1 MTAEIILG
9 GFLFLLSLEDI
20 KRQEISFLCL
30 GVTAGI
36 GLIMLIFQTFAGW
49 PDLLFRLVPG
59 AALLLFAVLSRGKV
73 GTGDGMVF
81 LAIGLYCS
89 FEYVIGLMTGAFLA
103 ALVVALILF
112 AIRKK
117 QKTDTFPFVPCI
129 FLIHMIGLVSHMIS
143 QAG

>member
-30 GVTAGI
+30 GAMALAGL
-36 GLIMLIFQTFAGW
+36 LILVFQTFAGW
-49 PDLLFRLVPG
+49 PDLLFRLLPG
-59 AALLLFAVLSRGKV
+59 AGLLLFAVLSRGKV

-81 LAIGLYCS
+81 LATGLYCS
-89 FEYVIGLMTGAFLA
+89 FEQVIGLMTGAFLA
-103 ALVVALILF
+103 ALAAALILVT
-112 AIRKK
+112 IRKK
-117 QKTDTFPFVPCI
+117 EKSYMFPFVPCI
-129 FLIHMIGLVSHMIS
+129 FLIHMIGFVLHLIS